1 MKRTFLS
8 IFSKVILIFNF
19 KRQAYILS
27 SVLAS
32 SLGSLA
38 CYRLEQFWTLQKDF
52 WWQGP
57 WYNIINLP
65 IYVKIRMRYEI
76 G

>member
-8 IFSKVILIFNF
+8 IFQNIILIFNF

-27 SVLAS
+27 SDLAS

-38 CYRLEQFWTLQKDF
+38 CYRLVSFEPYKKVFGDKVPDT
-52 WWQGP
+52 
-57 WYNIINLP
+57 I
-65 IYVKIRMRYEI
+65 
-76 G
+76 

>member
-38 CYRLEQFWTLQKDF
+38 CYRLESFEPYKKIFGDKV
-52 WWQGP
+52 P
-57 WYNIINLP
+57 DRIYN
-65 IYVKIRMRYEI
+65 
-76 G
+76 